1 MLSFQLK
8 AKFKFLFLKLNTIS
22 MIQTTFKTL
31 KITGYLAFSAIC
43 FVTLIFSGVTLCLI
57 PNLPPVEEI
66 QDIQL
71 QVPLKIFTED
81 GKLIAEYGEKHRSP
95 IDYHEI
101 PSNFINAL
109 ISAEDNRFWE
119 HQGVDLIGLA
129 RAATQLATTG
139 SIQSGGSTITMQVA
153 KNYFLSREKT
163 FSRKF
168 NEILLA
174 LQIERSL
181 TKEQILEL
189 YLNKIYLG
197 HRSYGISAAARTY
210 YGKSVQDLTLA
221 QTAMIAGLPK
231 APSAFNPLRNP
242 ERAIERRNWIL
253 ERMSALNYISS
264 SQKVVAQQSPVTAKY
279 HAPKSEIDAFYAAD
293 IARTEALK
301 LFPKDIYTG
310 GYKIFTTINST
321 QQQAAL
327 NSIATHLE
335 NYSKRHGYFGPENN
349 IDISTVLNS
358 QENSED
364 VQPLT
369 ALLKDYRQINHLIP
383 ALVWEVTDK
392 EANFI
397 TRDGELITLST
408 KQLTWARQHIST
420 NKKGPRIRKAS
431 DVVKQGDIVRVY
443 QDSDS
448 NDWKLGQL
456 PKAQAALVAIN
467 PNSGAINALQGG
479 FEFYASKFNRVTS
492 ARRQAG
498 SAFKPFIY
506 YSALEDGF
514 TAASIVNDAPV
525 VFQDRQ
531 LETAWRP
538 ENAGGKFYGPTR
550 LRQALY
556 QSRNL
561 ISIRIV
567 QTLGIQQTINTIKK
581 FGFPEQHLPKDLSI
595 SLGSAAVTPLELAT
609 AYSIIANGGKSITPY
624 LIDHIEDFNGKIIYQ
639 NPNAH
644 KAITPI
650 TPESSEQITEST
662 DNTRSSETSSDI
674 DPRSIYI
681 ITDMMKDVIKLGTGR
696 RAKELG
702 RNDIAGKTGTTN
714 DQVDAWF
721 SGFNGD
727 LVTTVWVGFD
737 TPSTLGINEY
747 GGRAALPI
755 WVDFMKKALPPYE
768 NTLKQPE
775 GIVTIRINPTTGHR
789 ALPGEKDAIFEIFRS
804 EHVPPPP
811 EEDNPRPVLIDQG
824 HPTDVLDELF

>member
-1 MLSFQLK
+1 
-8 AKFKFLFLKLNTIS
+8 
-22 MIQTTFKTL
+22 MIQTTFKSF
-31 KITGYLAFSAIC
+31 KIVSYLAFSALC
-43 FVTLIFSGVTLCLI
+43 FITLIFSGVTLCLI

-66 QDIQL
+66 QEIQL

-95 IDYHEI
+95 ISYHEI

-129 RAATQLATTG
+129 RAASQLATTG
-139 SIQSGGSTITMQVA
+139 AIQSGGSTITMQVA

-197 HRSYGISAAARTY
+197 HRSYGIAAAARTY
-210 YGKSVQDLTLA
+210 YGKTVQDLTLA

-231 APSAFNPLRNP
+231 APSAYNPLRNP
-242 ERAIERRNWIL
+242 DRATKRRNWIL
-253 ERMSALNYISS
+253 DRMHALNYITDT
-264 SQKVVAQQSPVTAKY
+264 QKTVAQQSPVTAKY
-279 HAPKSEIDAFYAAD
+279 HAPKSEVDAFYAAD

-301 LFPKDIYTG
+301 LFPDDIYTG

-327 NSIATHLE
+327 NSIASHLE
-335 NYSKRHGYFGPENN
+335 DYSKRHGYLGPENTV
-349 IDISTVLNS
+349 DISSILNNK
-358 QENSED
+358 ENTTDIQS
-364 VQPLT
+364 LT
-369 ALLKDYRQINHLIP
+369 ALLKEYRQINHLIP
-383 ALVWEVTDK
+383 ALVWEVKDK
-392 EANFI
+392 EAS
-397 TRDGELITLST
+397 LITHKGQVINIPT
-408 KQLTWARQHIST
+408 KHLTWARKHISA

-431 DVVKQGDIVRVY
+431 DVLKQGDIVRVY
-443 QDSDS
+443 KGNEDTS
-448 NDWKLGQL
+448 WKLGQL

-567 QTLGIQQTINTIKK
+567 QTLGIKQTIDTIKK
-581 FGFPEQHLPKDLSI
+581 FGFPEKHMPKDLSI
-595 SLGSAAVTPLELAT
+595 ALGSAAVTPLELAT
-609 AYSIIANGGKSITPY
+609 AYSTIANGGKSITPY
-624 LIDHIEDFNGKIIYQ
+624 LIDHIEDFNGKIVYQ
-639 NPNAH
+639 NPNLQRTTSAL
-644 KAITPI
+644 AN
-650 TPESSEQITEST
+650 PEDTEATQESNQSNNQTHST
-662 DNTRSSETSSDI
+662 NSQANI

-696 RAKELG
+696 RAKELQ

-721 SGFNGD
+721 SGFSGD

-737 TPSTLGINEY
+737 SPSTLGRNEY

-755 WVDFMKKALPPYE
+755 WIDFMKKALPPYE
-768 NTLKQPE
+768 NTMKQPE

-811 EEDNPRPVLIDQG
+811 EEDNARPVLIDQG

>member
-1 MLSFQLK
+1 
-8 AKFKFLFLKLNTIS
+8 
-22 MIQTTFKTL
+22 MIQATFKTF
-31 KITGYLAFSAIC
+31 KITVYLIFSAIC
-43 FVTLIFSGVTLCLI
+43 FVSLIFSGVTLCLI
-57 PNLPPVEEI
+57 PNLPAVEEI

-81 GKLIAEYGEKHRSP
+81 GKLIAEYGEKHRTP
-95 IDYHEI
+95 INYHEI
-101 PSNFINAL
+101 PTNFVNAL

-129 RAATQLATTG
+129 RAAFQLATTG
-139 SIQSGGSTITMQVA
+139 SIKSGGSTITMQVA

-181 TKEQILEL
+181 SKEQILEL

-197 HRSYGISAAARTY
+197 HRSYGIAAAARTY
-210 YGKSVQDLTLA
+210 YGKPVQELTLA

-231 APSAFNPLRNP
+231 APSAYNPIRNP

-253 ERMSALNYISS
+253 DRMLALNYITST
-264 SQKVVAQQSPVTAKY
+264 QNVVAKQSPVTAKY
-279 HAPKSEIDAFYAAD
+279 HAPKSEIDALYAAD
-293 IARTEALK
+293 IARAEALNM
-301 LFPKDIYTG
+301 FPDDIYTG
-310 GYKIFTTINST
+310 GYKIFTSINST
-321 QQQAAL
+321 QQAAGL
-327 NSIATHLE
+327 EAIATHLE
-335 NYSKRHGYFGPENN
+335 DYSKRHGYLGPEDSV
-349 IDISTVLNS
+349 DITALLNTQDS
-358 QENSED
+358 KTDLQS
-364 VQPLT
+364 LT
-369 ALLKDYRQINHLIP
+369 ALLKDYRQVNHLIP
-383 ALVWEVTDK
+383 ALVWEVTND
-392 EANFI
+392 EAN
-397 TRDGELITLST
+397 LISRNGDLISLPT
-408 KQLTWARQHIST
+408 KQLTWARKYISAD
-420 NKKGPRIRKAS
+420 KKGPRVRKAS
-431 DVVKQGDIVRVY
+431 DVLASGDIVRVY
-443 QDSDS
+443 KDQETDE
-448 NDWKLGQL
+448 WRLGQL

-467 PNSGAINALQGG
+467 PKTGAINALQGG
-479 FEFYASKFNRVTS
+479 FEFYSSKFNRATS

-525 VFQDRQ
+525 VFQDKQ

-567 QTLGIQQTINTIKK
+567 QTLGIKQTIDTVKK
-581 FGFPEQHLPKDLSI
+581 FGFSEQHLPKDLSI
-595 SLGSAAVTPLELAT
+595 ALGSAAVTPLELAT
-609 AYSIIANGGKSITPY
+609 AYSTIANGGTNITPY
-624 LIDHIEDFNGKIIYQ
+624 LIDHIEDFNGNIVYQ
-639 NPNAH
+639 NPNTQHATRTNDNSDPSNN
-644 KAITPI
+644 KEADKT
-650 TPESSEQITEST
+650 ESSTPFGDHTPSAQSIEIT
-662 DNTRSSETSSDI
+662 SEKPEI

-696 RAKELG
+696 RAKELD
-702 RNDIAGKTGTTN
+702 RDDIAGKTGTTN

-737 TPSTLGINEY
+737 SPSTLGRNEY

-755 WVDFMKKALPPYE
+755 WIDFMKKALPPYE
-768 NTLKQPE
+768 SNTKQPE

-811 EEDNPRPVLIDQG
+811 EEDNARPVLIDQG